1 MVRVNCG
8 IEPYML
14 TDEHLRAENVELQML
29 LKFISKHPK
38 GTIPTKFSL
47 NKGHMSFF
55 RDKAGYIAKRLQR
68 IQIEMACRGMSVN
81 FCIDIYSEFN
91 IPKEN
96 QREYSPTEDDAE
108 IVAERVVQRIINPKR
123 KKNPYHYRG
132 EPIKVN
138 FLNIYKRLIK

>member
-29 LKFISKHPK
+29 LTFISKHPK
-38 GTIPTKFSL
+38 GTIPNKFSL
-47 NKGHMSFF
+47 NKGHISFF
-55 RDKAGYIAKRLQR
+55 RDKAGYIAKRLQGV
-68 IQIEMACRGMSVN
+68 QTEMANRGMSVN

-91 IPKEN
+91 IPLNNRK
-96 QREYSPTEDDAE
+96 EYSPTADDAE
-108 IVAERVVQRIINPKR
+108 IVAERIVERIINPKR

-138 FLNIYKRLIK
+138 FLNIYKGLIK